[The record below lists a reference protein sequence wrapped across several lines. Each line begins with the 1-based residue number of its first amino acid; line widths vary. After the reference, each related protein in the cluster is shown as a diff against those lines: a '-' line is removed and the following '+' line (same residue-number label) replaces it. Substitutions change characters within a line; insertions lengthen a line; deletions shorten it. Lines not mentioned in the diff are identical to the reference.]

1 MNTLRPVGLLVL
13 VALLLSG
20 CGGGGGGPSQISH
33 PSIAR
38 AVIQATSGLTVNPSN
53 NFMQAVVGQP
63 LQLSA
68 SGSTDQGST
77 IASYQ
82 WTVTTKP
89 TGSTAVP
96 SNAAAA
102 TVSFV
107 PDKVGSYALGLQVT
121 DAQGATSTQNL
132 TFTVTDSPP
141 TTSVIAQVVFNGKAS
156 SQPPQQVDV
165 GSVITLDASGS
176 TASGGGALTISWL
189 LSSKPATSTAT
200 LPASGATVHFTAD
213 VIGEYDVHVTATDA
227 TGAYA
232 EVDYVFKANAVPS
245 ALVVATVNTATGTS
259 STIQAVTNY
268 LVLLD
273 GSASSVAAGDQSNA
287 AWTLLSKPSGSG
299 VQLSALS
306 GPRANFVPDV
316 AGTYVVTLM
325 VTDTTTGLSSTFTVT
340 VQVTQGPVALISGSG
355 TPVAAASG
363 PSFASSVGVPV
374 TLRGSGSY
382 EIGGGGLTYAW
393 SITTQPS
400 GSTATIANATTA
412 NTSFTPDVNGTYVVQ
427 LTVTD
432 GAGAAAISTVTIQV
446 GAYAPV
452 AIVTQPQI
460 SVLLGGTV
468 STSAALSYD
477 QTGLPLTYSWSID
490 SRPAGSSA
498 AIQGATN
505 TAAFSFKPDVI
516 GTYTASV
523 TVSNGTISSIGRLT
537 ITAFS
542 ASSGT
547 VPLPYLPLL
556 MKYSRTTDKWILIS
570 TNPNAL
576 HIVDPSGAT
585 DVAVPLPAAAKD
597 VGVSPDG
604 TLAAV
609 LHEGVVSVVDLTN
622 GALLHSWPTNG
633 SQTMVLI
640 ANSGLMYLTGQT
652 GGQWLTPG
660 MTVLN
665 SSTGATVQSYSGGT
679 VFYGSMLGVYADLSN
694 QIFVVSSG
702 LSPTQTYSLALN
714 PTSGQITGTGQ
725 SPYWGTYPMGSPM
738 WLSSDESL
746 LFTAAGT
753 YFSTNGLTYVGTL
766 GLTAPVLSVSDDTAT
781 AEVVA
786 LVENETAPYSFTY
799 TYPSAYLLY
808 TGSLIFSQGSVPLPM
823 VAGVQSY
830 GLAMFHSSNGKH
842 VMIVQTGT
850 SQPNGAGAQYYALL
864 R

>member
-1 MNTLRPVGLLVL
+1 MNTLRPLGLYVL

-20 CGGGGGGPSQISH
+20 CGGGGGTSANPPTST
-33 PSIAR
+33 AR
-38 AVIQATSGLTVNPSN
+38 AVIQAASGLTVNPAN
-53 NFMQAVVGQP
+53 NVMQAVVGLP
-63 LQLSA
+63 LQLSG

-89 TGSTAVP
+89 TGSSAVP
-96 SNAAAA
+96 SDATAA

-107 PDKVGSYALGLQVT
+107 PDKVGSYALDLHVT

-141 TTSVIAQVVFNGKAS
+141 TTSVVKQVVFNGKSS
-156 SQPPQQVDV
+156 SQPPQQVEV
-165 GSVITLDASGS
+165 GSVVTLDASGS
-176 TASGGGALTISWL
+176 TASGGGALTISWS
-189 LSSKPATSTAT
+189 LSSKPATSAAT
-200 LPASGATVHFTAD
+200 LPSSGATVHFTAD
-213 VIGEYDVHVTATDA
+213 VIGEYDVHITATDS

-232 EVDYVFKANAVPS
+232 EVDYIFQANAAPS
-245 ALVVATVNTATGTS
+245 ALVVATVNTSTGTS

-299 VQLSALS
+299 VQLSALT
-306 GPRANFVPDV
+306 GPRTNFVPDV

-325 VTDTTTGLSSTFTVT
+325 VTDTTSGLSSTFTMT

-382 EIGGGGLTYAW
+382 EIGGGALSYAW
-393 SITTQPS
+393 GIATRPS
-400 GSTATIANATTA
+400 GSTATIANAATA
-412 NTSFTPDVNGTYVVQ
+412 NTSFTPDLNGTYVVQ

-432 GAGAAAISTVTIQV
+432 GAGAAAVSTVTIQV
-446 GAYAPV
+446 GGYAPV
-452 AIVTQPQI
+452 AIVSQPQL

-477 QTGLPLTYSWSID
+477 PAGLSLTYSWSID

-498 AIQGATN
+498 TIQGATN
-505 TAAFSFKPDVI
+505 TAAFSFTPDVA
-516 GTYTASV
+516 GSYTASV
-523 TVSNGTISSIGRLT
+523 TVSNGTISGIGRLT

-547 VPLPYLPLL
+547 VPLPYQPLL
-556 MKYSRTTDKWILIS
+556 MKYSRTTDKWIVIS

-576 HIVDPSGAT
+576 HIVNPSAAT
-585 DVAVPLPAAAKD
+585 DVAVSLPATVKD

-604 TLAAV
+604 TQAAV
-609 LHEGVVSVVDLTN
+609 LHEGVVSVVNLAN
-622 GALLHSWPTNG
+622 GTLLHSWPTDG
-633 SQTMVLI
+633 SQTMVVI
-640 ANSGLMYLTGQT
+640 SNSGLLYLTGQT
-652 GGQWLTPG
+652 GGQWVTPG
-660 MTVLN
+660 MTVLDG
-665 SSTGATVQSYSGGT
+665 STGATVQSYSSNGS
-679 VFYGSMLGVYADLSN
+679 FYGTTLGVYADLSN

-702 LSPTQTYSLALN
+702 LSPSQTYSVALN
-714 PTSGQITGTGQ
+714 PTSGQITGTSG

-766 GLTAPVLSVSDDTAT
+766 GLTTPLLSVSDDTAT
-781 AEVVA
+781 AEAVA
-786 LVENETAPYSFTY
+786 LVENETAPYSYIY
-799 TYPSAYLLY
+799 TYPSSYQLY
-808 TGSLIFSQGSVPLPM
+808 TGSLLFPQGSLPLPT

-830 GLAMFHSSNGKH
+830 GLAMFHSSSGKH

-850 SQPNGAGAQYYALL
+850 SQPSGAGAQYYALL